1 MHNKSPMKNRY
12 LRLLFIYCLALG
24 PFITHSEV
32 LAASCCGGGSAAS
45 LLLPKISKA
54 MSSASFDYED
64 YDGWWDKGGKHHDD
78 ASGTRYKQ
86 YRLNLGYGLRIADR
100 WQAAISLPYVYND
113 NDYSSGSS
121 NEQGLGDMAINF
133 WYENFDDI
141 KCVWKVRSWE
151 DLMPAVYIG
160 GALTIPTGTSP
171 YDEVKASED
180 ITGRGFYRLD
190 GSVLLDKTIY
200 PWNLSLQYTYGTHLE
215 RDVNREY
222 GTYVPPKKKKLGDRS
237 TATISLGYTHFF
249 ESMNT
254 LTFTLAHADLKED
267 EAEIDG
273 HSNPTTGMEKK
284 SLAATI
290 AFSTMNRDWVVKAT
304 YNRAYEG
311 ENFPKTNIIS
321 IGVTHVYR

>member
-1 MHNKSPMKNRY
+1 MKKRI
-12 LRLLFIYCLALG
+12 LRL
-24 PFITHSEV
+24 FITLLLTTISLTASLPV
-32 LAASCCGGGSAAS
+32 WAASCCGGGSAAS

-54 MSSASFDYED
+54 MSSASLDYES
-64 YDGWWDKGGKHHDD
+64 YDGYWNKEGKHNDD
-78 ASGTRYKQ
+78 PPGSSYKQ
-86 YRLNLGYGLRIADR
+86 YRLNLGYGLRIGDR
-100 WQAAISLPYVYND
+100 WQAALSVPYIYND
-113 NDYSSGSS
+113 NDYSSGSR
-121 NEQGLGDMAINF
+121 NEHGLGDMAINF

-141 KCVWKVRSWE
+141 KCIWKVRTWE
-151 DLMPAVYIG
+151 DLMPAVYFG
-160 GALTIPTGTSP
+160 AALTIPTGISP
-171 YDEVKASED
+171 YDDVEASED

-200 PWNLSLQYTYGTHLE
+200 PWNMSLQYTYGTHLE

-254 LTFTLAHADLKED
+254 LTFTLAHSDLKED
-267 EAEIDG
+267 KTEIDG

-284 SLAATI
+284 SLATTL

-304 YNRAYEG
+304 YNQAYEG
-311 ENFPKTNIIS
+311 ENFPKTNILS